1 LKSSQRANPEGW
13 LDFYHRVGAAWQLAW
28 GEPWG
33 MGQRVTDLLLREG
46 LVTAET
52 SVLDLG
58 CGPGSLAIPL
68 AEAGAR
74 VTALDSALGMI
85 EALMKE
91 AGQRG
96 LEGIEARCQCWRGVL
111 PVPVYDLVLAASFPP
126 ALGVEGLRRLES
138 LARGHCA
145 LVLSC
150 GGDPFGFRRAMWE
163 LVLDEPYPSGDFHL
177 TCALN
182 YLLAAGRRPNLRHL
196 SWQARFRQPL
206 DEAMRFYKEYFAI
219 FGVPGP
225 WAEKRILAALAPWVT
240 NGAVEAQGQV
250 SVAVLWWGK
259 QP

>member
-1 LKSSQRANPEGW
+1 MKSSQRANPEGW
-13 LDFYHRVGAAWQLAW
+13 RDFYHGIGAAWQQVW
-28 GEPWG
+28 GEPWV
-33 MGQRVTDLLLREG
+33 MGRRVTDLLLREG
-46 LVTAET
+46 LATAGA

-74 VTALDSALGMI
+74 VTALDSAPGMI
-85 EALMKE
+85 DALMEE
-91 AGQRG
+91 ASQRG
-96 LEGIEARCQCWRGVL
+96 LEGIEARCQCWREVM

-126 ALGVEGLRRLES
+126 ALGVDGMRRLES

-150 GGDPFGFRRAMWE
+150 GGDPFAFRRHMWE
-163 LVLDEPYPSGDFHL
+163 VVLGEPYPSGDFHM

-182 YLLAAGRRPNLRHL
+182 YLLAGGRQPNLRHL
-196 SWQARFRQPL
+196 SWQARFSQCL
-206 DEAMRFYKEYFAI
+206 DSVIDFYKEYFAI

-225 WAEKRILAALAPWVT
+225 RAEKNIRSSLEPWVS
-240 NGAVEAQGQV
+240 NGAVKAQGQV
-250 SVAVLWWGK
+250 SLAVLWWGR